1 MKALAKIMASQALI
15 IFGATICFTQVSFAQ
30 TDSQIQQYIE
40 IYKPIAEEEMIR
52 TGVPAAISLAQGI
65 VESQAGTGWLATH
78 ANNQFGIK
86 CKSDWTGPSVLHN
99 DDAPDECFRAYG
111 NPDSSWRDH
120 SDFLRSSPRYAFLFS
135 LDPLDYK
142 AWAQGLKRA
151 GYATSSTYAQQL
163 INTVQT
169 WNLEQYSEQAYAQMK
184 NNPQNAFAAMLDKKV
199 EEDRRAMGI
208 VKHKPVSQPAAET
221 KAAVISPYP
230 AGLFRINGRKV
241 VYLPEGTQ
249 LISVAEKYHIR
260 LSRLVRLNELNSDV
274 INKNMLIYLQKKKKT
289 GAHET
294 HLVRNGET
302 LHEVAQEEGIQ
313 SKWVLKRNRIRGSDL
328 LQPGEVLYLHGYAPD
343 SNQLLANNRRTSSPK
358 KNDEWKQKLNNL
370 LDQQNKNTSA
380 PAATDSSGKQPDTKI
395 VRQAKQ
401 SPPPA
406 SVTYEVKQGDTLY
419 NISKRYGVT
428 VEQIQQWNLLDGTT
442 IKIGQSLIIHTK

>member
-1 MKALAKIMASQALI
+1 MKALAKITAFQALV
-15 IFGATICFTQVSFAQ
+15 IFIAAICFTQVSFAQ

-40 IYKPIAEEEMIR
+40 TYKPIAEQEMIR

-65 VESQAGTGWLATH
+65 VESQAGTGWLAMH

-86 CKSDWTGPSVLHN
+86 CKADWTGLSVLHN
-99 DDAPDECFRAYG
+99 DDAPNECFRAYG

-142 AWAQGLKRA
+142 AWARGLKRA
-151 GYATSSTYAQQL
+151 GYATSSTYAHQL
-163 INTVQT
+163 INTIQT
-169 WNLEQYSEQAYAQMK
+169 WNLEQYSEQAYAQMG
-184 NNPQNAFAAMLDKKV
+184 NNPQNAFAAMLNKKV
-199 EEDRRAMGI
+199 EEGRRAMNI
-208 VKHKPVSQPAAET
+208 VKRKPASQPTSEM
-221 KAAVISPYP
+221 KAAVGSPYP

-274 INKNMLIYLQKKKKT
+274 INKTMLIYLQKKRNT

-294 HLVRNGET
+294 HLVRKGET
-302 LHEVAQEEGIQ
+302 LHEVAQEEGIRL
-313 SKWVLKRNRIRGSDL
+313 KWLLKRNRIHDNKA
-328 LQPGEVLYLHGYAPD
+328 LQPGEVLYLHGYAPNA
-343 SNQLLANNRRTSSPK
+343 NQFLANNNRTSSQK
-358 KNDEWKQKLNNL
+358 KNDEWKQKLSNL
-370 LDQQNKNTSA
+370 LNQQNKNTSA
-380 PAATDSSGKQPDTKI
+380 PAITDSSEKQPESKI

-401 SPPPA
+401 SGPPTYI
-406 SVTYEVKQGDTLY
+406 TYEVKQGDTLY

-428 VEQIQQWNLLDGTT
+428 VEQIQQWNHLDDTT
-442 IKIGQSLIIHTK
+442 IKIGQNLTLHTK